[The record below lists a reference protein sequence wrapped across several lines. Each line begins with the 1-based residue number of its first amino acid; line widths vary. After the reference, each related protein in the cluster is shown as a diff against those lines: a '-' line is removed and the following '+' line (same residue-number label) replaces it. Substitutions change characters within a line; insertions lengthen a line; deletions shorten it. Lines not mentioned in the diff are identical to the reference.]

1 MSSQTLNA
9 GPETALAKWTAGNKR
24 SALQDMLVVSTRPDL
39 LSFSLG
45 LPAAELFP
53 ADAIARAT
61 EETLRTHPRAL
72 QYGPPFEPLK
82 RHVVSLMKSRGVECG
97 PEQVF
102 LTTGAQ
108 QGLSLL
114 VRLALDPGSTV
125 ILEEK
130 TYTGFQQ
137 ALCPSRPHVLTV
149 PTDLQTGMDVAAVE
163 VLLRG
168 GSRPALIYSVT
179 DGNNPLAVSLSLE
192 KRRRLAELARRFR
205 VPIVEDDPYGFLYY
219 DDALLPPLR
228 AFEEEW
234 VWYVGTFS
242 KLLAPALR
250 TGWLVVPKALVPH
263 LAIIKEASDIDM
275 APLGQR
281 VISAYLDTGQL
292 PGHVAALRRE
302 YARRRDAMLRALRA
316 CLPQAARWHEPRAG
330 LFIWVE
336 LPEAVDSEE
345 LLINSIEH
353 EKVAFIPGHAFDVR
367 PGAGA
372 RNCIRLNF
380 SNSTVEQIEE
390 GIARLGRA
398 VRRQTA

>member
-1 MSSQTLNA
+1 MSSRSLGA
-9 GPETALAKWTAGNKR
+9 GPETALAKWTAANKR
-24 SALQDMLVVSTRPDL
+24 SALQDMLVASTRPDL
-39 LSFSLG
+39 LSFALG
-45 LPAAELFP
+45 LPAPELFP
-53 ADAIARAT
+53 ADAMARAT
-61 EETLRTHPRAL
+61 EDTLRTSPRAL

-82 RHVVSLMKSRGVECG
+82 RHIVSLMKLRGVECG

-114 VRLALDPGSTV
+114 VRLALDPGATV
-125 ILEEK
+125 LVEER

-137 ALCPSRPHVLTV
+137 ALAPSGARVLTV

-163 VLLRG
+163 DLLRRG
-168 GSRPALIYSVT
+168 ERPALIYSVT

-205 VPIVEDDPYGFLYY
+205 VPVIEDDPYGFIYY
-219 DDALLPPLR
+219 DDTPPPPLR
-228 AFEEEW
+228 AFEAEW
-234 VWYVGTFS
+234 VWYAGTFS
-242 KLLAPALR
+242 KILAPALR
-250 TGWLVVPKALVPH
+250 TGWLVVPEALVPH

-275 APLGQR
+275 APLSQR

-292 PGHVAALRRE
+292 PGHVAGLRCE
-302 YARRRDAMLRALRA
+302 YARRRDAMLGALRA
-316 CLPQAARWHEPRAG
+316 SFPTSARWHEPRAG

-345 LLINSIEH
+345 LLRNSIEH
-353 EKVAFIPGHAFDVR
+353 EKVAFIPGHDFDVR
-367 PGAGA
+367 PGASA

-380 SNSTVEQIEE
+380 TNATLEQIEE

-398 VRRQTA
+398 VRSQMP